1 MRRGWVPSSRKKPG
15 GNFSEDLE
23 ALLEVLAAAPIM
35 ELGKP
40 LPREQHLPRGRA
52 GRCPSAH
59 NRILLGKELT

>member
-1 MRRGWVPSSRKKPG
+1 VSSSRNKPG

-35 ELGKP
+35 ELGNP
-40 LPREQHLPRGRA
+40 LPSEQHLPKRRA

-59 NRILLGKELT
+59 NRILLGRELT